1 MAVHKKYNRSALGR
15 GLEDI
20 EGGMGLDALIDTT
33 PARTQGTSTI
43 NEIPLDQ
50 IEATLTN
57 HDASLT
63 RKHSKNWLAAY
74 ARLAS
79 FSPSHSDKSTTTDSK
94 S

>member
-43 NEIPLDQ
+43 NEIPLD
-50 IEATLTN
+50 
-57 HDASLT
+57 
-63 RKHSKNWLAAY
+63 
-74 ARLAS
+74 
-79 FSPSHSDKSTTTDSK
+79 
-94 S
+94 

>member
-50 IEATLTN
+50 IEANPNQPRREFDEEALEE
-57 HDASLT
+57 
-63 RKHSKNWLAAY
+63 LAAY

-79 FSPSHSDKSTTTDSK
+79 FSPSHSDKSTTTDFK